1 MDGKGRHG
9 GGGGGEDPLTLTLGS
24 IYSSAPTPPPSP
36 SLVVAPTPPPSSFL
50 VAAPTLLSS
59 PTPVVVP
66 MLLPSPTRPVVFSMQ
81 PHFDLVPALPPSSPQ
96 VPQSSLSSL
105 SAPGSTRH
113 YRNSPRSSLLAPPS
127 NRRRLNNPDEGQS
140 PRGRGEEAN
149 GDNGVLVMATSFPWV
164 TSADL
169 PVLHCT
175 LESMLLKG
183 ITSVEGKATCNR
195 CSAEVPIAY
204 DLDAKFREVRDYV
217 AANIHIMDDRAPEHW
232 MCPRLPD
239 CGSCGKKACMWP
251 QIPNEKRE
259 INWLF
264 LFLGQ
269 MLGCCTLEGLKFF
282 CKNTK
287 NHCTGA
293 KTRVL
298 YYAYIEMCRQ
308 LDPQGPFNIWLIHA
322 CVCIRVSRY
331 VGYYVILF
339 LFAWL
344 SGTFKGWM

>member
-36 SLVVAPTPPPSSFL
+36 SL
-50 VAAPTLLSS
+50 
-59 PTPVVVP
+59 
-66 MLLPSPTRPVVFSMQ
+66 
-81 PHFDLVPALPPSSPQ
+81 

-308 LDPQGPFNIWLIHA
+308 LDPQGPFNI
-322 CVCIRVSRY
+322 
-331 VGYYVILF
+331 
-339 LFAWL
+339 
-344 SGTFKGWM
+344 

>member
-1 MDGKGRHG
+1 MDGKGRH
-9 GGGGGEDPLTLTLGS
+9 GGGGGEDPLTLTLRS
-24 IYSSAPTPPPSP
+24 IYSNAPTPPPSP
-36 SLVVAPTPPPSSFL
+36 SLVVTPTPPPSSFL

-127 NRRRLNNPDEGQS
+127 NRCRLNNPDEGQS

-195 CSAEVPIAY
+195 CRAEVPIAY

-217 AANIHIMDDRAPEHW
+217 
-232 MCPRLPD
+232 
-239 CGSCGKKACMWP
+239 
-251 QIPNEKRE
+251 
-259 INWLF
+259 
-264 LFLGQ
+264 
-269 MLGCCTLEGLKFF
+269 
-282 CKNTK
+282 
-287 NHCTGA
+287 
-293 KTRVL
+293 
-298 YYAYIEMCRQ
+298 
-308 LDPQGPFNIWLIHA
+308 
-322 CVCIRVSRY
+322 
-331 VGYYVILF
+331 
-339 LFAWL
+339 
-344 SGTFKGWM
+344 